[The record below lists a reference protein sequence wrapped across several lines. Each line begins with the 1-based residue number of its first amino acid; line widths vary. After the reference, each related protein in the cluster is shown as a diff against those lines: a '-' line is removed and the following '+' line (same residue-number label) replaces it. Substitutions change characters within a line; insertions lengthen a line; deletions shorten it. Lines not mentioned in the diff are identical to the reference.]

1 MRHLPE
7 RLSLEPERTDVSTVF
22 FVVLGIYLTA
32 VMAISI
38 ASWFKT
44 KTEVDFL
51 AAGRS
56 IGPLVGGAVLA
67 ATQIS
72 AGTFVGTAGRHY
84 LAGVSWWW
92 PWLGLWAG
100 WLVSAFFVAPKLR
113 RLGALTVPDY
123 ISARYGSPLAGAL
136 AGVLIVV
143 AYTIYLVAQFQAGG
157 EIAEVVFG
165 IQPLTAMLIIVAS
178 TALYTLLGGVRS
190 SSYIEFLQTLIMVG
204 ALVISVPV
212 LLHQVGGGDPLTSA
226 RRALGFLETLDPRL
240 VGWYYSPRELLAFAI
255 AFGFSIAAAPYELT
269 RFYSMRDEKTVRRA
283 IFITIGF
290 QVVISICIMSI
301 GMLMRVIFPNLPSQ
315 DQATAIMAFQVL
327 PPVVGALLLV
337 AMLSAIMSTVNS
349 VLLVAGAGVAHD
361 LYGKFFKRDA
371 SQRHLVNANRIA
383 IVVLSLIP
391 LVFALQKLGDV
402 QGIVLEQA
410 KFIASFF
417 FVPIVIGLNWK
428 RGTAKGAVAAMFG
441 GFTAC
446 LIWTLFYQEHYF
458 PLYGIDSV
466 EVGVGVSLLL
476 FIVVSRLT
484 KPNPGQNLEVFFGKD

>member
-1 MRHLPE
+1 MGA
-7 RLSLEPERTDVSTVF
+7 VF
-22 FVVLGIYLTA
+22 YVVLGVYLA
-32 VMAISI
+32 VILSISLW
-38 ASWFKT
+38 SFFRT
-44 KTEVDFL
+44 ETEVDFL

-84 LAGVSWWW
+84 LAGVSWWF
-92 PWLGLWAG
+92 PWLGLWTG

-123 ISARYGSPLAGAL
+123 ISARYGSPRAGAL
-136 AGVLIVV
+136 AGVLIVG

-165 IQPLTAMLIIVAS
+165 MRPLTAMLIIVAS
-178 TALYTLLGGVRS
+178 TGLYTLLGGARS
-190 SSYIEFLQTLIMVG
+190 SSYIDFIQTLIMVAG
-204 ALVISVPV
+204 LVIAVPV
-212 LLHQVGGGDPLTSA
+212 LLDQIGGGNAIAGVKRS
-226 RRALGFLETLDPRL
+226 LGFLEAIDPKL
-240 VGWYYSPRELLAFAI
+240 LGWYYSPKELLAFAM

-269 RFYSMRDEKTVRRA
+269 RFYSMRDEKTVKRA
-283 IFITIGF
+283 IFVSIGF
-290 QVVISICIMSI
+290 QLVISVSIMSI
-301 GMLMRVIFPNLPSQ
+301 GMMMRVMFPNLPSQ
-315 DQATAIMAFQVL
+315 DQATAVMAFQVL

-349 VLLVAGAGVAHD
+349 VLLVTGAGVAHD
-361 LYGKFFKRDA
+361 LYGKFVRPNA
-371 SQRHLVNANRIA
+371 SQKHLVNVNRVA
-383 IVVLSLIP
+383 IVALSLIP
-391 LVFALQKLGDV
+391 LFFALQKLGDV

-428 RGTAKGAVAAMFG
+428 RGTAKGAVAAMLG

-446 LIWTLFYQEHYF
+446 LVWTLFLQARYF

-466 EVGVGVSLLL
+466 EVGIGISLLL
-476 FIVVSRLT
+476 FVVVSRLT
-484 KPNPGQNLEVFFGKD
+484 SPNPMQNLDAFFE

>member
-1 MRHLPE
+1 MGT
-7 RLSLEPERTDVSTVF
+7 SF
-22 FVVLGIYLTA
+22 YVVLAVYLA
-32 VMAISI
+32 VIMAIAIWSY
-38 ASWFKT
+38 FRT
-44 KTEVDFL
+44 HTEVDFL

-123 ISARYGSPLAGAL
+123 ISARYGSRAAGAL

-165 IQPLTAMLIIVAS
+165 MRPLTAMLIIVAS
-178 TALYTLLGGVRS
+178 TSLYTLLGGVRS
-190 SSYIEFLQTLIMVG
+190 SSYIDFLQTLVMVG
-204 ALVISVPV
+204 ALIIAVPV
-212 LLHQVGGGDPLTSA
+212 LLYQVGGGDPVDA
-226 RRALGFLETLDPRL
+226 VRRSLGFLETLDPRL
-240 VGWYYSPRELLAFAI
+240 VGWYYSPKELIAFGV

-269 RFYSMRDEKTVRRA
+269 RFYSMRDERTVRKA
-283 IFITIGF
+283 IFISIGF
-290 QVVISICIMSI
+290 QMVISVCIMSI
-301 GMLMRVIFPNLPSQ
+301 GMLMRVLFPNLPSQ
-315 DQATAIMAFQVL
+315 DQATAVMAFQVL
-327 PPVVGALLLV
+327 PPIVGALLLV

-349 VLLVAGAGVAHD
+349 VLLVTGAGVAHD
-361 LYGKFFKRDA
+361 LYGKFLAPEA
-371 SQRHLVNANRIA
+371 SQKHLINVNRVA
-383 IVVLSLIP
+383 IVVLALIP
-391 LVFALQKLGDV
+391 LFFALQRLGDV
-402 QGIVLEQA
+402 QAIVIEQA

-428 RGTAKGAVAAMFG
+428 GGTAKGAIAAMLG
-441 GFTAC
+441 GFLAC
-446 LIWTLFYQEHYF
+446 LIWELGFQATWF
-458 PLYGIDSV
+458 PRYGIDAV
-466 EVGVGVSLLL
+466 EVGVAVSLLL
-476 FIVVSRLT
+476 FVAVSKMTR
-484 KPNPGQNLEVFFGKD
+484 PNPAQNLDVFFE